1 MPEEHEGPPEPE
13 PVQEVEPALS
23 VYKLAGHAAHV
34 EEEVAEFAV
43 LKVLMGQGVGAP
55 EPAGQKEPEGQG
67 TFEQEAAPRAGEY
80 EPAEQLVQTGAPG
93 ALYVPAAHGK
103 HASAVVA
110 PVI

>member
-1 MPEEHEGPPEPE
+1 MPEEHEGPPLPE

-23 VYKLAGHAAHV
+23 VKKLAGHAAHE

-43 LKVLMGQGVGAP
+43 LKVLMGQGMGAP
-55 EPAGQKEPEGQG
+55 EPAGQKEPAGQA
-67 TFEQEAAPRAGEY
+67 TFEQEFAPIAGEY
-80 EPAEQLVQTGAPG
+80 EPEVQLVQNGAPS

-110 PVI
+110 PV